1 MNQELDANQVQDA
14 NQVLDVTGN
23 NENQPEEMHDEGTGA
38 DRQRRILAGY
48 LPQRPGVRQGTLPD
62 DIRQGT

>member
-23 NENQPEEMHDEGTGA
+23 NENQPEEMHDEEQSLEKHQTKRNLTKT
-38 DRQRRILAGY
+38 D
-48 LPQRPGVRQGTLPD
+48 
-62 DIRQGT
+62 